1 MAEAAVYEA
10 KLLLELVDDFAVSV
24 VARETGHQDVADF
37 LLARSQ
43 NYRKIFNND
52 TGFMEARLS
61 NGSWA
66 GEDVGWTEGDKWAYT
81 FDVMHDVPGL
91 YVDRLS
97 LGIKLMLCLPRIELK
112 GGNASFVQFLDEH
125 FDGG

>member
-1 MAEAAVYEA
+1 
-10 KLLLELVDDFAVSV
+10 
-24 VARETGHQDVADF
+24 
-37 LLARSQ
+37 
-43 NYRKIFNND
+43 
-52 TGFMEARLS
+52 MEARLS

-81 FDVMHDVPGL
+81 FDVMHDIPGL
-91 YVDRLS
+91 YVGPSISGNL
-97 LGIKLMLCLPRIELK
+97 KLTLCLPRIELK